1 MVTKILTFFQEV
13 QIEMK
18 KVTWPTRPQ
27 AVNYT
32 IAVVG
37 ISVAVAAFLGG
48 LDYVFQFILNTFI
61 L

>member
-1 MVTKILTFFQEV
+1 MFTKVLTFFQEV
-13 QIEMK
+13 QVEMK

-32 IAVVG
+32 IAVIG
-37 ISVAVAAFLGG
+37 ISIGVAAFLGG

>member
-1 MVTKILTFFQEV
+1 MFQKVFIFFQEV

-18 KVTWPTRPQ
+18 KVTWPTKNQ

-37 ISVAVAAFLGG
+37 ISVGVAAFLGG
-48 LDYVFQFILNTFI
+48 LDYLFSFVLNTFI